1 MEVIQQYFPDLTERQ
16 KQQFEQLFPLFKDW
30 NDKINLVSRKDIDD
44 LYLHHVLHSLA
55 IIRYTKIYPGSQVL
69 DLGTGGGFPGIP
81 LAIMLPEVKFHMVD
95 SIGKKIMVVQDLI
108 TKLGLENA
116 TAQQIRAEEL
126 KSKYDFVV
134 TRAVATADK
143 LLQWSRKLL
152 KSTHHN
158 PIPNGIIALKG
169 GNIKEETK
177 VLPKGEYVEFT
188 PITDYFKEEYFEG
201 KYVMYIQG

>member
-1 MEVIQQYFPDLTERQ
+1 MEVIEKYFPELTEIQ
-16 KQQFEQLFPLFKDW
+16 KQQFEDLYPLFSEW
-30 NDKINLVSRKDIDD
+30 NDKINLVSRKDIGE

-55 IIRYTKIYPGSQVL
+55 IVKYTKIYSGSKVL

-81 LAIMLPEVKFHMVD
+81 LAIMLPEVHFHLVD
-95 SIGKKIMVVQDLI
+95 SVGKKVMVVNDLI
-108 TKLGLENA
+108 ERLRIQNA
-116 TAQQIRAEEL
+116 SAQHIRAEEL

-152 KSTHHN
+152 KPTHHN

-177 VLPKGEYVEFT
+177 LLPKGEYVEFT
-188 PITDYFKEEYFEG
+188 PITDYFEEEYFQG